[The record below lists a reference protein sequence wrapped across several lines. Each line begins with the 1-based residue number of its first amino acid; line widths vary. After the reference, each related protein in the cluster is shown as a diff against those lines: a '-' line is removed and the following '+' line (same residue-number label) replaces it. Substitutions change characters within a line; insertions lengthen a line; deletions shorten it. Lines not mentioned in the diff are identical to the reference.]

1 MVTMPAAIRERHL
14 ALHLPAMRL
23 VLLTIAAAGVA
34 VLAWQMISP
43 AASLPVQP
51 AQAIEPVDLLSDCV
65 PGYCPLPMPLF
76 P

>member
-1 MVTMPAAIRERHL
+1 
-14 ALHLPAMRL
+14 MRF
-23 VLLTIAAAGVA
+23 VVLTIAAAAAA
-34 VLAWQMISP
+34 VLAWQMITP

-51 AQAIEPVDLLSDCV
+51 AAEAVDLLSDCV

>member
-1 MVTMPAAIRERHL
+1 MVTMPATIRERHI
-14 ALHLPAMRL
+14 ALRLPAMRF
-23 VLLTIAAAGVA
+23 VVLTIAAAAAA
-34 VLAWQMISP
+34 VLAWQMITP

-51 AQAIEPVDLLSDCV
+51 AAEAVDLLSDCV

>member
-1 MVTMPAAIRERHL
+1 MVTMPAAIRERHI
-14 ALHLPAMRL
+14 ALRLPATHF
-23 VLLTIAAAGVA
+23 VVLTIAAAAAA

-43 AASLPVQP
+43 AASLPVQAP
-51 AQAIEPVDLLSDCV
+51 AEAVDVLSDCV